1 MIGLLVG
8 LPVSALLR
16 KSQNPKTNSVIALL
30 GVLAAAGITMAA
42 NTYLMPFPI
51 LNFMLTGMVYSAVF
65 ANRIPEEQ
73 LDGMMSRCTP
83 IIGGCFTLIILNLG
97 APLDYHLI
105 LNAGL
110 FTAIYIVTRAVGKI
124 GVIAN
129 TLMTLHAFPDRR
141 LMAED
146 VVWSEDSP
154 GVFLSSHRILS
165 TGTNLGDSNFG
176 PATGKKVYFRT
187 IADCACTKNKIFE
200 EWLVRDNLWIVQQLG
215 LNPWE
220 LAAKMAAGQ
229 PAKQVYGRDECMEGQ
244 LIPEAYRAEDSS
256 VGEQVLELLN
266 EVYNRKLINRICD
279 FYADNAVVHSICNQ
293 DQIGHDEIQG
303 AVISL
308 LSSFPNARMIVD
320 RVTCND
326 SADGSWHVS
335 ARWRLRGLHEG
346 IGMYG
351 APTGKPVEILGITQ
365 YRFENGKIVE
375 AWEIYD
381 GLDVIR
387 QLCLGDQPATEG

>member
-1 MIGLLVG
+1 MKDAVIYYGDSTQVNAIDHKNYGEFLKHTEKKQELPGFDAEYLDIVDYILKITHRIWEEKGIGVIYDTYANNCLVHAG
-8 LPVSALLR
+8 DGTSTGVS
-16 KSQNPKTNSVIALL
+16 
-30 GVLAAAGITMAA
+30 
-42 NTYLMPFPI
+42 
-51 LNFMLTGMVYSAVF
+51 
-65 ANRIPEEQ
+65 
-73 LDGMMSRCTP
+73 
-83 IIGGCFTLIILNLG
+83 
-97 APLDYHLI
+97 
-105 LNAGL
+105 
-110 FTAIYIVTRAVGKI
+110 

-187 IADCACTKNKIFE
+187 IADCACAQNKIFE
-200 EWLVRDNLWIVQQLG
+200 EGLVRDNLWIVKQLG
-215 LNPWE
+215 LDPWE
-220 LAAKMAAGQ
+220 LAAKMAANQ
-229 PAKQVYGRDECMEGQ
+229 PAKQIYGRDECMEGQ
-244 LIPEAYRAEDSS
+244 IIPEAYQAKDNS
-256 VGEQVLELLN
+256 VGEQILELLN

-303 AVISL
+303 AIVSL

-326 SADGSWHVS
+326 NADGSWHVS

-351 APTGKPVEILGITQ
+351 IPTGKPVEIMGITQ

-381 GLDVIR
+381 GLDVMR
-387 QLCLGDQPATEG
+387 QLSLGNESAAEMQ